1 MAICYLKQQMYQDA
15 FTAFARAKEL
25 LPTDNNDLSKENQIF
40 LKENLDKFDIE
51 GERWRK
57 SGSINE

>member
-1 MAICYLKQQMYQDA
+1 MALCYLKQQMYQDA

-25 LPTDNNDLSKENQIF
+25 LPTDNNDLSKENKIF

-51 GERWRK
+51 GEKWRK
-57 SGSINE
+57 SGYINE

>member
-1 MAICYLKQQMYQDA
+1 MYQDA

-25 LPTDNNDLSKENQIF
+25 LPTDNNDLSKENKIF

-51 GERWRK
+51 WIAVELYESTLHLFEK
-57 SGSINE
+57 SIWWV